1 MVKFIVKR
9 LLWVIPVLLGA
20 SFLIFSLLHASPGD
34 PAITSLGITATQEE
48 LDQFNEMH
56 NLNDPLLVQYGK
68 YIYNLAVKGDFGRSY
83 RTNDS
88 VLPRIQDAWPATM
101 KMAGFASVIMI
112 LIGVPLGIQSAIR
125 QYSIMDNFA
134 SVFGMAGVSMPNF
147 WLGLQLMIIFA
158 LNLRWLPASGY
169 SGFRYLILPAVTI
182 GLAGAASL
190 MRITRSS
197 MLEVIRQDYIRTARA
212 KGQSERVII
221 WHHML
226 RNSLLPIVTV
236 VALQF
241 VNLMGNAIVVETI
254 FSIPGISKL
263 MIDGINARDYP
274 TVQGAVLVIAFI
286 CCIMNLLTDLIY
298 AFIDP
303 RVMAQYKN
311 SGRKKRLTVGREV
324 MADDR
329 TQ

>member
-68 YIYNLAVKGDFGRSY
+68 YIYNLAEKGDFGRSY

-112 LIGVPLGIQSAIR
+112 LIGVPLGILSAIR
-125 QYSIMDNFA
+125 QYSILDNFA

-226 RNSLLPIVTV
+226 RNFPSSDCYGK

-274 TVQGAVLVIAFI
+274 HGAGEPVLVIAFI
-286 CCIMNLLTDLIY
+286 RCIAEI
-298 AFIDP
+298 F
-303 RVMAQYKN
+303 
-311 SGRKKRLTVGREV
+311 
-324 MADDR
+324 
-329 TQ
+329 

>member
-112 LIGVPLGIQSAIR
+112 LIGVPLGILSAIR
-125 QYSIMDNFA
+125 QYSILDNFA

-197 MLEVIRQDYIRTARA
+197 MLEVLGEDYIRTARA
-212 KGQSERVII
+212 KGQAENNITF
-221 WHHML
+221 HHAL
-226 RNSLLPIVTV
+226 RNAMIPVAQSIGTSLGNSIGGAMVLETV
-236 VALQF
+236 FSVPGVGKYITDSITQRNYPSVLGGALII
-241 VNLMGNAIVVETI
+241 AI
-254 FSIPGISKL
+254 
-263 MIDGINARDYP
+263 
-274 TVQGAVLVIAFI
+274 VLVIV
-286 CCIMNLLTDLIY
+286 NLLVDVSFVL
-298 AFIDP
+298 IDP
-303 RVMAQYKN
+303 RLKTTIMAP
-311 SGRKKRLTVGREV
+311 SKKRSPKK
-324 MADDR
+324 AAA
-329 TQ
+329 

>member
-1 MVKFIVKR
+1 
-9 LLWVIPVLLGA
+9 
-20 SFLIFSLLHASPGD
+20 
-34 PAITSLGITATQEE
+34 
-48 LDQFNEMH
+48 
-56 NLNDPLLVQYGK
+56 
-68 YIYNLAVKGDFGRSY
+68 
-83 RTNDS
+83 
-88 VLPRIQDAWPATM
+88 
-101 KMAGFASVIMI
+101 
-112 LIGVPLGIQSAIR
+112 
-125 QYSIMDNFA
+125 
-134 SVFGMAGVSMPNF
+134 
-147 WLGLQLMIIFA
+147 
-158 LNLRWLPASGY
+158 
-169 SGFRYLILPAVTI
+169 
-182 GLAGAASL
+182 
-190 MRITRSS
+190 
-197 MLEVIRQDYIRTARA
+197 
-212 KGQSERVII
+212 
-221 WHHML
+221 ML